1 MSPEV
6 EEFLFHLPDAFLEVD
21 LTTRRVTYLNRIAR
35 TIFGYEDADLG
46 EGLECR
52 LLFPEGE
59 LERASQVVGSYVSH
73 PPAAGEAD
81 QRTGRHALYEFHM
94 RRRDGSLFSAEVQSS
109 YVLDGAGTPV
119 GMRSIVRDISDRK
132 ELERQL
138 AEMSLRDPLTGCYN
152 RRYLERC
159 RPELERPTARWAC
172 LVFDLKDFKTI
183 NDTYGHEEG
192 DRVLR
197 SFVHFLGRHHRT
209 DDILVRLGGDEFG
222 LILHAASEAE
232 ARAIS
237 GRLLEASALDSPA
250 GFSMGMVYRR
260 SSEGLEAALSRADR
274 VMYASRGQRLR
285 AKRSKP

>member
-1 MSPEV
+1 LSPEL
-6 EEFLFHLPDAFLEVD
+6 EEFLFLLPDAFLEVD
-21 LTTRRVTYLNRIAR
+21 LETRRVTYLNRIAR
-35 TIFGYEDADLG
+35 TIFGYQDDDLG
-46 EGLECR
+46 GGLDCR
-52 LLFPEGE
+52 LVFPEGE
-59 LERASQVVGSYVSH
+59 FERARQAVESSVGQ
-73 PPAAGEAD
+73 PAPGDADPLAGH
-81 QRTGRHALYEFHM
+81 RALYEFQM

-109 YVLDGAGTPV
+109 FVLDDTGTAV

-152 RRYLERC
+152 RRFLERC

-172 LVFDLKDFKTI
+172 LVFDLKDFKSI

-209 DDILVRLGGDEFG
+209 EDILVRLGGDEFG

-232 ARAIS
+232 AKAIS

-285 AKRSKP
+285 SKRPKP